1 MLADD
6 STSRTTPTREDNGQS
21 PARRDIDTLHDMW
34 KAHAEHILATTP
46 PGSIA
51 YEHAVLSLHLD
62 QLMSTGGPRPS
73 AWVQPI
79 PEIIDIQVTD
89 DLL

>member
-6 STSRTTPTREDNGQS
+6 SPSRTTPTREDNGQS
-21 PARRDIDTLHDMW
+21 PAQASVDTLHDMW
-34 KAHAEHILATTP
+34 KAHAEQILATTT

-62 QLMSTGGPRPS
+62 QLQTTGGPRPS

-79 PEIIDIQVTD
+79 PEIIDIQVAG